1 MNPIEHAWDRLKRA
15 VYGQLDPPTTLR
27 DIHQITVEGWDNLGQ
42 QGLDELVDS
51 MPRRIQACI
60 NASGRATGYWRYWC
74 VLQFGPQ
81 LLKVY
86 LYDGTPCNMWFS

>member
-1 MNPIEHAWDRLKRA
+1 MWIYIFSIRQILEIA
-15 VYGQLDPPTTLR
+15 V
-27 DIHQITVEGWDNLGQ
+27 EEWDNLGQ
-42 QGLDELVDS
+42 QCLELVDS

-60 NASGRATGYWRYWC
+60 NARGRATGYWMYWR
-74 VLQFGPQ
+74 VLQSEPL